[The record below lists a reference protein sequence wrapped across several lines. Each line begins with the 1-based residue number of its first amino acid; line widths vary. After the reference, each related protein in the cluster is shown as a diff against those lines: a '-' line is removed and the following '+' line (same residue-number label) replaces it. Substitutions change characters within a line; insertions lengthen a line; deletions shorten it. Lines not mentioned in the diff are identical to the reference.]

1 MERSVVKEEYPRYTY
16 SGVPRMTYD
25 LFYFFIEVTSSNL
38 SESRVHDI
46 FLYHFKEYTHDP
58 VW

>member
-1 MERSVVKEEYPRYTY
+1 MKEEYPRYTII
-16 SGVPRMTYD
+16 GVPRMTYD
-25 LFYFFIEVTSSNL
+25 LFYF
-38 SESRVHDI
+38 